1 LKKEGKK
8 TSESMLRHQVSRSW
22 STSAGLASRSVAHT
36 GAEGMQAAR
45 LFRSSSAKIASPSWP
60 FAGNLH
66 SHHHHASRLRT
77 GLQSELRLS
86 ALARRFFASS
96 SYAGTLPISLFIF
109 IYSFFLLKRINKY

>member
-1 LKKEGKK
+1 
-8 TSESMLRHQVSRSW
+8 MLRHQVSRSW
-22 STSAGLASRSVAHT
+22 STGTGLASRSVAHTT

-86 ALARRFFASS
+86 ALTRRFFASP
-96 SYAGTLPISLFIF
+96 SYAGTLPISLFI
-109 IYSFFLLKRINKY
+109 YSFFSFTINNK